1 MFEAVE
7 LGRTASKKAFK
18 EQVPEIRTQLLEL
31 QGLLKDANIPVIIII
46 SGVEGAGKGEV
57 VNRINE
63 WLDTRDIQT
72 HAFWDETDEELER
85 PRFWRFWRKLPPR
98 GTIGIM
104 FGSWYTRPIIDRV
117 FGKISDSELDTE
129 LTRVVE
135 LEQMLIRD
143 GALIIKFWFHLA
155 KHEQTKRLKDD
166 DKKFKRKKKYS
177 LAKQFA
183 EHYNTFAEV
192 SESAIRNTDTGHSP
206 WYLVEATD
214 RNYRD
219 LTVGRTLIDAMRQR
233 LRNNTIPN
241 GLDLSHHTLPP
252 EEATATVTILDHVD
266 LSQSLS
272 SKEYKQQLEKYQ
284 DRLRQLTWYAR
295 IKKRSTVAVFEGWDA
310 AGKGGA
316 IRRVSAAMDAR
327 LYRSISVAAPTDE
340 ELAHHY
346 LWRFWRHIPRAGYVT
361 MYDRSWYGRVLVE
374 RVEGLANEQQ
384 WMHAFQEIND
394 FEHQM
399 YAHGIVISKFW
410 VHISK
415 EEQLKRFKEREQ
427 VAWKQYKI
435 TEEDWRNR
443 EKWDAYK
450 EAVNEM
456 ITRTSMT
463 HARWHVIPG
472 DDKKFARIE
481 ILKNLCQLLEEA
493 LDQKL

>member
-7 LGRTASKKAFK
+7 LGRKASKSAFK
-18 EQVPEIRTQLLEL
+18 EQVPEIRTHLLEL
-31 QGLLKDANIPVIIII
+31 QGLIKEANIPVIIII

-85 PRFWRFWRKLPPR
+85 PRFWRFWRKLPAR
-98 GTIGIM
+98 GNIGIM

-117 FGKISDSELDTE
+117 FDKISDADLETE
-129 LTRVVE
+129 LTRIVE

-143 GALIIKFWFHLA
+143 GALIVKFWFHLS
-155 KHEQTKRLKDD
+155 KESQTERLHED
-166 DKKFKRKKKYS
+166 DKKFKRKKKHS
-177 LAKQFA
+177 LTKQFA
-183 EHYNTFAEV
+183 AHYDTFAKV
-192 SESAIRNTDTGHSP
+192 SEGAIRNTDTGHSP
-206 WYLVEATD
+206 WYLIEATD
-214 RNYRD
+214 KNYRD
-219 LTVGRTLIDAMRQR
+219 LTVGRTLIDAVRQR
-233 LRNNTIPN
+233 LRNNGTNN
-241 GLDLSHHTLPP
+241 GLDLSHRPLPP
-252 EEATATVTILDHVD
+252 EEASATITILDHVD
-266 LSQSLS
+266 LSQQLS
-272 SKEYKQQLEKYQ
+272 AKEYKQQLEKYQ
-284 DRLRQLTWYAR
+284 TRLQRLTWDAR

-316 IRRVSAAMDAR
+316 IRRFTAAIDAR

-361 MYDRSWYGRVLVE
+361 IYDRSWYGRVLVE
-374 RVEGLANEQQ
+374 RVEGFAEEQQ
-384 WMHAFQEIND
+384 WMHAYQEIND
-394 FEHQM
+394 FEQQM
-399 YAHGIVISKFW
+399 YSHGTVINKFW
-410 VHISK
+410 VHISQ
-415 EEQLKRFKEREQ
+415 EEQLKRFKEREK

-456 ITRTSMT
+456 ITRTSMSN
-463 HARWHVIPG
+463 ARWHIIAG
-472 DDKKFARIE
+472 DDKKFARVQ
-481 ILKNLCQLLEEA
+481 ILKHLCKTVEDA
-493 LDQKL
+493 LDQ